1 MMDEKRNDA
10 AQPAG
15 DTQPPQPND
24 AQRSDAAQRADAVD
38 REMQEQGSPSD
49 GTPDERIAAIEA
61 ELEEAN
67 RRLLMAQADVENFRK
82 RMRRDYEEQLR
93 YAAVPLVKDVLDVLD
108 NLRRALD
115 AASTNDAAAG
125 LREGVAMVAK
135 QLEDTI
141 RKHHCRPIP
150 AEGELFDPNYHEAIS
165 QMPSE
170 SHPAGTVAHEAVRG
184 YQLHDRVVRPSQV
197 VVSTGPPQQ

>member
-1 MMDEKRNDA
+1 MMDDKNKDA
-10 AQPAG
+10 AQPTSDSRRSRPA
-15 DTQPPQPND
+15 DASPADD
-24 AQRSDAAQRADAVD
+24 AQRAEAID
-38 REMQEQGSPSD
+38 REMEEQGD
-49 GTPDERIAAIEA
+49 AREETPDERIATIEA

-108 NLRRALD
+108 NLRRAID
-115 AASTNDAAAG
+115 AASANDAAAG
-125 LREGVAMVAK
+125 LREGVEMVAK
-135 QLEDTI
+135 QLEDTM

-170 SHPAGTVAHEAVRG
+170 THPAGTVAHEAVRG

-197 VVSTGPPQQ
+197 VVSTGPPQ

>member
-1 MMDEKRNDA
+1 MDENKNDPQRSTDDPRWS
-10 AQPAG
+10 QPAR
-15 DTQPPQPND
+15 DPQHEE
-24 AQRSDAAQRADAVD
+24 AVD
-38 REMQEQGSPSD
+38 QELGKQPEPQE

-93 YAAVPLVKDVLDVLD
+93 YAAVPLLRDVLDVLD
-108 NLRRALD
+108 NMRRAIE
-115 AASTNDAAAG
+115 AANSNDAAAG

-141 RKHHCRPIP
+141 VKHQCRPIP

-165 QMPSE
+165 QMPS
-170 SHPAGTVAHEAVRG
+170 STHPAGTVAHEAVRG

-197 VVSTGPPQQ
+197 IVSTGPPQ

>member
-1 MMDEKRNDA
+1 MMDEKNKDA
-10 AQPAG
+10 VEPTSDSSRSQPTGAR
-15 DTQPPQPND
+15 P
-24 AQRSDAAQRADAVD
+24 SDAAHRAEAID
-38 REMQEQGSPSD
+38 REMETQNATSD
-49 GTPDERIAAIEA
+49 ETPDERIAAIEA

-93 YAAVPLVKDVLDVLD
+93 YAAVPLAKDVLDVLD

-115 AASTNDAAAG
+115 AASANDAAAG

-135 QLEDTI
+135 QLEDTM
-141 RKHHCRPIP
+141 RKHHCQPIP
-150 AEGELFDPNYHEAIS
+150 AEGEMFDPNYHEAIS

-170 SHPAGTVAHEAVRG
+170 THPAGTVAHEAVRG

-197 VVSTGPPQQ
+197 VVSTGPPE